1 MGVSQSVFCLLR
13 GGLSGG
19 GKKNKNKD
27 THSCL
32 FCAWVLS
39 ACDRLER
46 CKDQEPSLLGE
57 RKCEGRGLIEQRW

>member
-19 GKKNKNKD
+19 GEKKNKD
-27 THSCL
+27 TDSCL

-39 ACDRLER
+39 ACDRLEK
-46 CKDQEPSLLGE
+46 CKDQEPSLLGGKE
-57 RKCEGRGLIEQRW
+57 KMKEGV